1 MKNMK
6 LEWKRG
12 DWAAYFG
19 LMTNNLT
26 NLLTMMGLLIFVVGI
41 PKEIVYGRIA
51 PAFGLAVLVAS
62 LCYTWFGL
70 QMARAT
76 GRTDVTALPSGPS
89 APSIFTVTFL
99 VLMPVYQQTGDADF
113 AIQIG
118 LVWCFVEAMIL
129 AGGSFLGETI
139 RKMIPRT
146 VLLSCLSGL
155 GLLLLAMNPMLQAFE
170 APTVSFIVLLLI
182 FINWFGKK
190 PIFARIPTGLLLL
203 IAGTLLAWISG
214 LQSPDA
220 IKASMS
226 SFGFNPPEV
235 HVDSFMQG
243 LPHALPYLA
252 SAVPLGL
259 ANYIFDLE
267 NIESAHAA
275 GDEYPTR
282 KVMLANGLASML
294 GCLMG
299 NPFPVTVYVGH
310 PGWKAMGAS
319 IGYTLA
325 SGVTM
330 FIVPLFGLGAFMLAI
345 IPMTA
350 IVPILVF
357 IGVVTA
363 NQVVRETPKVEVPVI
378 FICLFPWIANWA
390 LTMMNSVMS
399 AAGTSAAKIGTDV
412 LHSKGIYYEGLMH
425 LGNGAP
431 LASMLWGCIA
441 IFAILNKPLRGAV
454 AAAGGALLALF
465 GVIHETGHARYEQ
478 NLPRA
483 WAGQPVALARSTAI
497 HESQSLF
504 FEMQLG
510 RSDAFLKHLL
520 PAVHAR
526 FGSQAAFSEEN
537 FIAWNQRVKPG
548 YIRVDADEVS
558 YPAHVVL
565 RYEIER
571 ALINGEIEVD
581 DIPALWDEKM
591 QAWLGLSTKD
601 NYRNGCMQDI
611 HWTDG
616 GFGYFPSYTLGAMY
630 AAQLFHAAKTALPG
644 LQASIA
650 GGDFSA
656 LFDWLRQNIW
666 QHGSRFSTSQLITQ
680 ATGED
685 LNIRYFREHL
695 TSRYL

>member
-1 MKNMK
+1 MSTIK
-6 LEWKRG
+6 LRWKRG

-41 PKEIVYGRIA
+41 PQEMVYGRIA
-51 PAFGLAVLVAS
+51 PAFGAAVLLAS
-62 LCYTWFGL
+62 ISYTYFGL
-70 QMARAT
+70 KLAQQTKRA
-76 GRTDVTALPSGPS
+76 DVTALPSGPS

-99 VLMPVYQQTGDADF
+99 VIMPVYQNTQNAEF
-113 AIQIG
+113 AIQIA

-129 AGGSFLGETI
+129 VGGSFLGETI
-139 RKMIPRT
+139 RRMIPRT

-203 IAGTLLAWISG
+203 IAGTALAWVSG
-214 LQSPDA
+214 LQSPEA
-220 IKASMS
+220 IKASVA
-226 SFGFNPPEV
+226 SFGFNPPGI
-235 HVDSFMQG
+235 HIDSFLQG

-275 GDEYPTR
+275 GDEYNTR
-282 KVMLANGLASML
+282 NVMLANGLSSTV
-294 GCLMG
+294 GCFLG

-325 SGVTM
+325 SGITM

-363 NQVVRETPKVEVPVI
+363 NQVVRETPKVEIPVI
-378 FICLFPWIANWA
+378 FICMFPWIANWA
-390 LTMMNSVMS
+390 LSMVNSVMG
-399 AAGTSAAKIGTDV
+399 AAGTSGALLGTDV
-412 LHSKGIYYEGLMH
+412 LASKGVYYQGLVH

-441 IFAILNKPLRGAV
+441 IFAILDKPLRGAI
-454 AAAGGALLALF
+454 AAGVGAILVLF
-465 GVIHETGHARYEQ
+465 GIIHAPAVGFA
-478 NLPRA
+478 
-483 WAGQPVALARSTAI
+483 QPALMVFVYAYLMMAAMFI
-497 HESQSLF
+497 
-504 FEMQLG
+504 
-510 RSDAFLKHLL
+510 LKHFLDSRDPQPKL
-520 PAVHAR
+520 A
-526 FGSQAAFSEEN
+526 EE
-537 FIAWNQRVKPG
+537 
-548 YIRVDADEVS
+548 
-558 YPAHVVL
+558 
-565 RYEIER
+565 
-571 ALINGEIEVD
+571 
-581 DIPALWDEKM
+581 
-591 QAWLGLSTKD
+591 
-601 NYRNGCMQDI
+601 
-611 HWTDG
+611 
-616 GFGYFPSYTLGAMY
+616 
-630 AAQLFHAAKTALPG
+630 AQTAL
-644 LQASIA
+644 
-650 GGDFSA
+650 
-656 LFDWLRQNIW
+656 NK
-666 QHGSRFSTSQLITQ
+666 
-680 ATGED
+680 
-685 LNIRYFREHL
+685 
-695 TSRYL
+695 

>member
-129 AGGSFLGETI
+129 AGGSFLGE
-139 RKMIPRT
+139 
-146 VLLSCLSGL
+146 
-155 GLLLLAMNPMLQAFE
+155 
-170 APTVSFIVLLLI
+170 PTVSFIVLLLI

-190 PIFARIPTGLLLL
+190 PIFAKIPTGLLLL

-465 GVIHETGHARYEQ
+465 GVIHAPVVGFAEGSSLMFVTAYLMMGGMFVVKHVLDTSV
-478 NLPRA
+478 NPPLPV
-483 WAGQPVALARSTAI
+483 G
-497 HESQSLF
+497 E
-504 FEMQLG
+504 G
-510 RSDAFLKHLL
+510 RDEGTRTHLL
-520 PAVHAR
+520 K
-526 FGSQAAFSEEN
+526 E
-537 FIAWNQRVKPG
+537 
-548 YIRVDADEVS
+548 
-558 YPAHVVL
+558 
-565 RYEIER
+565 
-571 ALINGEIEVD
+571 
-581 DIPALWDEKM
+581 
-591 QAWLGLSTKD
+591 TK
-601 NYRNGCMQDI
+601 
-611 HWTDG
+611 
-616 GFGYFPSYTLGAMY
+616 
-630 AAQLFHAAKTALPG
+630 
-644 LQASIA
+644 
-650 GGDFSA
+650 
-656 LFDWLRQNIW
+656 
-666 QHGSRFSTSQLITQ
+666 
-680 ATGED
+680 
-685 LNIRYFREHL
+685 
-695 TSRYL
+695 